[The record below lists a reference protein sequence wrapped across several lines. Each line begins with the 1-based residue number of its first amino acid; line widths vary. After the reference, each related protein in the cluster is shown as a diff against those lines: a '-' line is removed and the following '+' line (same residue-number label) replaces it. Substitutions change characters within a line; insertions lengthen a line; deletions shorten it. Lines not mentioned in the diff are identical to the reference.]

1 MAEHDEGEMDAYEQ
15 FYLESDESS
24 TESVRRETLQK
35 EQQTEY
41 YLRSLPQESLPKL
54 KALQGTRL
62 IREKGGEQVEFNAS
76 KRQR

>member
-41 YLRSLPQESLPKL
+41 YLRSLPQEPLPKL